1 MDDFILNDRY
11 FDPEASRLSSHFSQ
25 IFILPGPASF
35 QYAILDTEKNMFVGL
50 ADYRLPKNTENS
62 WQYTARLN
70 RIFSSDP
77 FLQKKYPAVIF
88 GINSPYHILV
98 PAELYDAGKA
108 TSLLELHFRLPENI
122 IAATD
127 RLEEVG
133 AYHVFGNEDVIQGF
147 IRDKA
152 ADSLIVHRS
161 TALIKAV
168 NLLHRQ
174 LNDPVSVYLNLNEN
188 QLDIVF
194 FRNGK
199 LEFFNS
205 FPYREKEDI
214 LYFTLYTLEQL
225 DLRPDG
231 IKLILSGGLLGET
244 DTEALLRQYIRT
256 VTFTGPM
263 PGFGFHNI
271 FKPAPLY
278 RYFQLFA
285 LALCGS

>member
-11 FDPEASRLSSHFSQ
+11 FDPEAVRLSSHFSQ

-35 QYAILDTEKNMFVGL
+35 QYAILDTEKNLFVGL
-50 ADYRLPKNTENS
+50 ADYRLPENMENS

-77 FLQKKYPAVIF
+77 FLQKKYPAVVF
-88 GINSPYHILV
+88 GIDSPYHLLV
-98 PAELYDAGKA
+98 PAELYEPGKA
-108 TSLLELHFRLPENI
+108 KSLLELHFRLPENI
-122 IAATD
+122 ITAAD
-127 RLEEVG
+127 RLEEAG
-133 AYHVFGNEDVIQGF
+133 TYHVFGNEDIIQGF
-147 IRDKA
+147 IREKA

-168 NLLHRQ
+168 YLLHRQ
-174 LNDPVSVYLNLNEN
+174 HNEPSAVYLNLNEN

-194 FRNGK
+194 FRNGQ

-231 IKLILSGGLLGET
+231 IRLIVSGNFDGGAE
-244 DTEALLRQYIRT
+244 TEALLRQYIRM
-256 VTFTGPM
+256 VAFTGPL
-263 PGFGFHNI
+263 PGFSFHNI